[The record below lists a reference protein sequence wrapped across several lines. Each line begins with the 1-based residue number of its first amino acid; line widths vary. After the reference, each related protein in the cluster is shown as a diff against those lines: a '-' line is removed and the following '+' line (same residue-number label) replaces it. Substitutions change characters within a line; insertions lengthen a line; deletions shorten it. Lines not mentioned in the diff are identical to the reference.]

1 MEKYCTEKFLF
12 WMNSR
17 FLDPNYSVRFPLPPP
32 VFQADGID
40 RYKVRI
46 ATCSNHTQFHLL

>member
-17 FLDPNYSVRFPLPPP
+17 FLDPNYSVRFPLPQP